1 MHFTSQYNFLN
12 DGECESSIPCLSN
25 KQEASGP
32 YPGLEPGILAIL
44 IACAGRAFC
53 HDGFELHTDLLML
66 LFNHTPVDSPHGT
79 DHLAELSLSGLSPDC
94 VL

>member
-1 MHFTSQYNFLN
+1 M
-12 DGECESSIPCLSN
+12 
-25 KQEASGP
+25 
-32 YPGLEPGILAIL
+32 LAIL